1 MAQKYKRSFSMYP
14 AWSYQR
20 EIQVLNRQSEMG
32 WQLIRGGNYTH
43 KYKKNSDV
51 QYRYQMDYT
60 GKIEDMGRY
69 IETFRE
75 QGWEYVNSTFNGWNF
90 FRKPY
95 DPSLPEESYEIFTDR
110 SSLKEMTGRWVKL
123 IFALMFLL
131 VFIWIVNMVQF
142 ILTPYLP
149 AFVRGIV
156 LLLEILFFGF
166 GVLRMRKPE
175 KAKLFRWDRTL
186 FIVFLATM
194 FMGLGGS
201 IYLEV
206 LRPHL
211 SSMASAED
219 MAAIPAQIEDAA
231 MWGIF
236 EIRYAD
242 NYYLDLSVTADSPI
256 CISILDEAGSVVY
269 TVTERSVDISN
280 LKLHLQKGIYRI
292 YFSDFEGGP
301 LKTTFHV
308 D

>member
-1 MAQKYKRSFSMYP
+1 MYP

-20 EIQVLNRQSEMG
+20 ELQMLNRQSEMG
-32 WQLIRGGNYTH
+32 WQLIRGGNYFH
-43 KYKKNSDV
+43 RYKKNSDV
-51 QYRYQMDYT
+51 QYRYQLDYT
-60 GKIEDMGRY
+60 GKVEDMGRY

-95 DPSLPEESYEIFTDR
+95 DPALPEESYEIFTDR
-110 SSLKEMTGRWVKL
+110 SSLREMTRRWIKL
-123 IFALMFLL
+123 ISILMVPL
-131 VFIWIVNMVQF
+131 VFVWIINMVQF

-149 AFVRGIV
+149 AFLRCIV
-156 LLLEILFFGF
+156 LLLEILFFSF
-166 GVLRMRKPE
+166 GILRMRKPE
-175 KAKLFRWDRTL
+175 KGRIFQWDRTL
-186 FIVFLATM
+186 FAVFLATA
-194 FMGLGGS
+194 FVGLGTS

-211 SSMASAED
+211 NSMSSGED
-219 MAAIPAQIEDAA
+219 MAAIPAEIEDAA
-231 MWGIF
+231 MWGMF

-256 CISILDEAGSVVY
+256 CVSILDEAGSVVY

-280 LKLHLQKGIYRI
+280 LKLQLQKGIYRI
-292 YFSDFEGGP
+292 YFSDFEGGR

>member
-1 MAQKYKRSFSMYP
+1 MAQQYKRSFSMYP

-20 EIQVLNRQSEMG
+20 EIQVLNQQSEMG
-32 WQLIRGGNYTH
+32 WQLIWGGNYIH
-43 KYKKNSDV
+43 RYKKNSDV
-51 QYRYQMDYT
+51 RYRYQLDYT
-60 GKIEDMGRY
+60 GKVEDMGRY

-95 DPSLPEESYEIFTDR
+95 DPSLPEKSYEIFTDR
-110 SSLKEMTGRWVKL
+110 SSLREMTRRWMKFVS
-123 IFALMFLL
+123 ILMLLL
-131 VFIWIVNMVQF
+131 VFVWIISTVQL
-142 ILTPYLP
+142 ILTPNLP
-149 AFVRGIV
+149 ILVRFIV

-175 KAKLFRWDRTL
+175 KSKTFRWDRVL
-186 FIVFLATM
+186 FVSFLATI
-194 FMGLGGS
+194 FVGLSGS

-211 SSMASAED
+211 NSMSSGED

-231 MWGIF
+231 MWGMF

-256 CISILDEAGSVVY
+256 CVSILDEAGSVVH

-280 LKLHLQKGIYRI
+280 LKLQLQKGIYRI
-292 YFSDFEGGP
+292 YFSDFEGGR
-301 LKTTFHV
+301 LETTFCV